1 MPLLATLLPW
11 LFSALKTPLAQT
23 AIDHVAEK
31 LGISTKTVEGIN
43 GFLQGATPEDLLKAK
58 EADQSFQLEMKR
70 LGIQEIYQLE
80 QLEVQDR
87 SSARDREVKTGD
99 NTTRIL
105 AGLYTV
111 GYFFIL
117 LVAIFYEFPPANKD
131 TLNALF
137 GMLSAAQLSIIS
149 YYFGSSKG
157 SADKTD
163 SLITA
168 VKNSG
173 S

>member
-1 MPLLATLLPW
+1 MPLVATLLPW

-31 LGISTKTVEGIN
+31 LGLEAKTVESIN
-43 GFLQGATPEDLLKAK
+43 GFLQGAKPEDLLKAK
-58 EADQSFQLEMKR
+58 EADQSFQLEMKK
-70 LGIQEIYQLE
+70 LGIMEVYQLE
-80 QLEVQDR
+80 QLSVQDR
-87 SSARDREVKTGD
+87 ESARDREVKTGD

-111 GYFFIL
+111 GYFCIL
-117 LVAIFYEFPPANKD
+117 LLAIVYQFPTENKD

-137 GMLSAAQLSIIS
+137 GMLSAAQLSIVS

-157 SADKTD
+157 SSDKNEA
-163 SLITA
+163 LFAA